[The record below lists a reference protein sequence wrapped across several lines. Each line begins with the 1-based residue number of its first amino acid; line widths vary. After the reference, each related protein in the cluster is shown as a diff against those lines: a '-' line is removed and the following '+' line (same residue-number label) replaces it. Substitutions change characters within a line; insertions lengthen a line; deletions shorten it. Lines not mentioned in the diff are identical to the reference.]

1 LIYLAS
7 SPEAEGVTGKY
18 FVNRRPARSSDESHD
33 PAVAARLWK
42 VSEELTAA
50 SDVP

>member
-1 LIYLAS
+1 MS
-7 SPEAEGVTGKY
+7 GKY
-18 FVNRRPARSSDESHD
+18 FVGARPARSSDESYD